1 MAFDPGQVTITNL
14 RDPAAFAANA
24 NTTAVDI
31 SQYVGRLAVVVA
43 VGTNL
48 AGTSPTYDAYLQ
60 TGPHSNG
67 ANAVN
72 ITLDNGTNAVITQAT
87 GNSMQTLVIDKR
99 KCDKYLKV
107 VQAIGGTNSPNFAVS
122 IQLIGTKQVET

>member
-1 MAFDPGQVTITNL
+1 MAFDPAQVTITNL
-14 RDPAAFAANA
+14 ANPGPFAANA

-31 SQYVGRLAVVVA
+31 SQYVGRLGVIVA

-48 AGTSPTYDAYLQ
+48 AGTNPTYDAYLQ

-72 ITLDNGTNAVITQAT
+72 VTLDSGSNAAITQAT
-87 GNSMQTLVIDKR
+87 GNSVQTLVIDKR

-107 VQAIGGTNSPNFAVS
+107 VQIIGGTSSPNFPVS
-122 IQLIGTKQVET
+122 IQLIGAKQTES

>member
-1 MAFDPGQVTITNL
+1 MPFDPTSLTQVNI
-14 RDPAAFAANA
+14 RDAAPFAANA

-31 SQYVGRLAVVVA
+31 SQYVGRIGVIFN
-43 VGTNL
+43 VGPNI

-67 ANAVN
+67 ANASNV
-72 ITLDNGTNAVITQAT
+72 TLDNGANAAITQAS
-87 GNSMQTLVIDKR
+87 GASLQMLVVDKR

-107 VQAIGGTNSPNFAVS
+107 VQAIGGTSSPNFPVG
-122 IQLIGTKQVET
+122 IILLGQKQVE